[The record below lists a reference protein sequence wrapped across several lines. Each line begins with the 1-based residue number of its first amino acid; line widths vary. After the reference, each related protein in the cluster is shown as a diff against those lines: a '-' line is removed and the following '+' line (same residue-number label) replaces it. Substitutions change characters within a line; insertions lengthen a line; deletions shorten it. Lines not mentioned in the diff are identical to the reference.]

1 MKELLTKIQSKSC
14 IIEIYGLG
22 YVGFPLAVKLSSVG
36 FNVIGIDVN
45 EERISRLKRN
55 ELQDSEEILKEKFLE
70 CRKEKL
76 ELSEQPSKNE
86 IEKIGIICVPTPIP
100 DKNTISDVF
109 VTKAVKNF
117 LNNSKEG
124 DCLILESSV
133 EVGTTE
139 KVQKLIEEK
148 GFKIGINF
156 GLSFCPERI
165 DPSNKEWGIENIPR
179 IIYSSDDL
187 TFKISK
193 EVYNNVN
200 KGNLIRVEHPK
211 IAEVVKSFENAFRL
225 VNISLVNELAILCDN
240 LGINVKSVIDAAATK
255 PFGFLPHYPG
265 AGAGGHCIPK
275 DPRFLLES
283 AKKFQ
288 GNFATIENALKIN
301 KKMPEYISN
310 SLKDSIKKLGL
321 KKSILVSGL
330 SYKSNV
336 EDMRDS
342 ASFKVIN
349 ELVSSGYEVFGYDP
363 FFREEII
370 KKYLIENNLK
380 EINFKLVENL
390 NDEILE
396 EISCICIVQHHDITF
411 DQINEIYEKAK
422 VPLIYDCQNK
432 IKNNPNSKTILDSLG
447 N

>member
-22 YVGFPLAVKLSSVG
+22 YVGFPLAVKLSSIG

-76 ELSEQPSKNE
+76 ELAEQPSKNK

-100 DKNTISDVF
+100 DENTMSDIF
-109 VTKAVKNF
+109 VIKAVKNF
-117 LNNSKEG
+117 LDNAKEG

-139 KVQKLIEEK
+139 KVQKLIENK
-148 GFKIGINF
+148 GFSIGINF

-193 EVYNNVN
+193 EVYKNVN
-200 KGNLIRVEHPK
+200 GGNLIRVEYPK

-288 GNFATIENALKIN
+288 GNFATIDNALKIN
-301 KKMPEYISN
+301 NKMPKYISN
-310 SLKDSIKKLGL
+310 SLQNSIKKLGL

-349 ELVSSGYEVFGYDP
+349 ELVSSGYQVFGYDP

-370 KKYLIENNLK
+370 KKYLIENNLN
-380 EINFKLVENL
+380 EINFELVDNL
-390 NDEILE
+390 NDSILE
-396 EISCICIVQHHDITF
+396 RISCICIVQHHDITF
-411 DQINEIYEKAK
+411 EQINEIYKKSK

-432 IKNNPNSKTILDSLG
+432 IKNDSNSKTILDCLG